1 MRLYFS
7 LILIVIFTLS
17 AYAQRTLT
25 LDEAIK
31 IALQKNTVLQKGMN
45 NLESNHSNVKS
56 AYGGLLPSLGAG
68 GSWNWTR
75 SIQKGGGGTSSFN
88 GYILQNPAQTVDSRN
103 YNVNAGAN
111 WTLFDGLANFAS
123 ISQSNNQLES
133 AELNL
138 QRLKQNIVFQ
148 IIQNYYAVLNAR
160 QLLKVREDDLAWNQK
175 NLDVITE
182 KNKLGS
188 VTLADVYAAQ
198 VKVGNSD
205 LALIQAKNDY
215 ETTQSDLLNSLGI
228 DVFQEIELV
237 DPITNDTVAIQE
249 GKTMINDYKDLKT
262 AVDEALKNRFDYQG
276 SLLDLESANNGI
288 TIARSG
294 YYPQLGGSADFYM
307 RANSISELTNS
318 KTYSI
323 GLSLNIPIFN
333 GWSTEANVQMAKV
346 NALNQEVTITE
357 LERAI
362 KINLKKTYLDFQAS
376 QKALDVSQKNVQSA
390 EQNRRIEQEKY
401 NLGASA
407 LVNLLLASS
416 DYTAALQTNINNR
429 FQFFVLKSQLE
440 YYLGIL
446 DYKKYEQ

>member
-1 MRLYFS
+1 MRLSFS
-7 LILIVIFTLS
+7 LFLVLIFSLS

-31 IALQKNTVLQKGMN
+31 IALQKNTVLQKGIN
-45 NLESNHSNVKS
+45 NLETNRSNVKN
-56 AYGGLLPSLGAG
+56 AYGGLLPSLSAG

-75 SIQKGGGGTSSFN
+75 SIEKGGTTSLF
-88 GYILQNPAQTVDSRN
+88 GYVFENPSRTLDSRN
-103 YNVNAGAN
+103 YNANAGAN
-111 WTLFDGLANFAS
+111 WNLFDGLANFAS

-133 AELNL
+133 AQLNL

-148 IIQNYYAVLNAR
+148 IIQNYYAVLNASE
-160 QLLKVREDDLAWNQK
+160 LLKVREDDLAWNQN

-228 DVFQEIELV
+228 DVFQEIKLV
-237 DPITNDTVAIQE
+237 DPITNDAAAVQE
-249 GKTMINDYKDLKT
+249 GKNMIEDYKDLKLI
-262 AVDEALKNRFDYQG
+262 VEEALKNRFDYQS

-294 YYPQLGGSADFYM
+294 YYPQLSGSADFYM
-307 RANSISELTNS
+307 RANTLRDLTNS
-318 KTYSI
+318 KTYSV

-333 GWSTEANVQMAKV
+333 GWSTEANVEMAKV
-346 NALNQEVTITE
+346 GALNQEVTITE
-357 LERAI
+357 LERTI

-376 QKALDVSQKNVQSA
+376 EKALDVSQKNVQSA
-390 EQNRRIEQEKY
+390 EQNRQIEQEKY

-416 DYTAALQTNINNR
+416 DYTAALQANINNR

-440 YYLGIL
+440 YYLGVL